1 MHFSRQYKK
10 LWQIVSGIHYSTPT
24 TTVLEELNGIKD
36 ELLNGIK
43 RENATKSPKIDATLI
58 PLIDKLKQYLDVT
71 QDKAW
76 NILQCY
82 LNNEYSDSI
91 ENLKNFL
98 KTETN
103 TEKLLDKI
111 WDYYALER
119 MTLLKIVKNLLEQS
133 QSTKHPYA
141 DEYEQILQSIGL
153 AKLRKSYIEQ
163 LKELIQELAP
173 FKSSH
178 TELFNVRNKLVS
190 WTERKLRETNEIL
203 QIILLIVHRDYILV
217 DEFKTLVELF
227 KQNVF
232 GKQQQPYL
240 DLSGNSL
247 HKDLVIKITYSEVVL
262 FMSCIEENQFLDAK
276 TG

>member
-1 MHFSRQYKK
+1 MKTP
-10 LWQIVSGIHYSTPT
+10 VSK
-24 TTVLEELNGIKD
+24 VLQELAAIQT

-43 RENATKSPKIDATLI
+43 REKNDATKSIKIDATLM
-58 PLIDKLKQYLDVT
+58 PLIDKLKQYLDVSLE
-71 QDKAW
+71 QAW

-91 ENLKNFL
+91 ENLQNFL

-103 TEKLLDKI
+103 TEKLLDRI

-133 QSTKHPYA
+133 PSMEHKINKHPYA
-141 DEYEQILQSIGL
+141 HEYEQILHDIGL

-163 LKELIQELAP
+163 LQELIREPAP
-173 FKSSH
+173 FKTSH
-178 TELFNVRNKLVS
+178 AELFNVRNKLVS

-203 QIILLIVHRDYILV
+203 QILLLIVNRDQILV
-217 DEFKTLVELF
+217 DEFKMLVELF
-227 KQNVF
+227 KQHAF
-232 GKQQQPYL
+232 GKQQPYL
-240 DLSGNSL
+240 DLIGNNL
-247 HKDLVIKITYSEVVL
+247 HKDLVIKITYNEVVL
-262 FMSCIEENQFLDAK
+262 FMSAIEEKQFLDNNQ

>member
-1 MHFSRQYKK
+1 MLQ
-10 LWQIVSGIHYSTPT
+10 
-24 TTVLEELNGIKD
+24 ELSAIKT
-36 ELLNGIK
+36 ELLNGVK
-43 RENATKSPKIDATLI
+43 REKSDASKSLKIDTTLL

-71 QDKAW
+71 SEKAW

-103 TEKLLDKI
+103 TEKLLDRI

-133 QSTKHPYA
+133 QSLKSPYA
-141 DEYEQILQSIGL
+141 DEYEQILREIGL
-153 AKLRKSYIEQ
+153 PKLRQSYIEQ
-163 LKELIQELAP
+163 LKELIREPAP
-173 FKSSH
+173 FKASH
-178 TELFNVRNKLVS
+178 AELFNVRNKLVS

-203 QIILLIVHRDYILV
+203 QILLLIANRDHILV
-217 DEFKTLVELF
+217 DELKTLIELF
-227 KQNVF
+227 KQHGF
-232 GKQQQPYL
+232 GKQQPYL
-240 DLSGNSL
+240 DLIGNSL
-247 HKDLVIKITYSEVVL
+247 HKDLVVKITYSEVVL
-262 FMSCIEENQFLDAK
+262 FMSCIEENSFVDPS